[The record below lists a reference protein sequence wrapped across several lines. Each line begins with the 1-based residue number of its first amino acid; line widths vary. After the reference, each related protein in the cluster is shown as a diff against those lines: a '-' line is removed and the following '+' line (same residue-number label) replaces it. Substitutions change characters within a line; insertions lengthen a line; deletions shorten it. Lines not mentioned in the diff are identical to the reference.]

1 MRGVFTI
8 PVTPFTPDG
17 ALDEGSLRRCLAFC
31 VDAGAHGIVA
41 PVNASEG
48 PFLSDQE
55 RQRVIEICVE
65 TVNGRRPVVA
75 GVSGVTTRQAVE
87 LAGHARAVGADAVI
101 AMPPYVK
108 KAGTEELYAY
118 FAAIARAGLP
128 VFIQHFPPPIG
139 TAMSPA
145 FLAQLLREIDG
156 VDYMK
161 EESLPAGHVMS
172 AVIDVAGPALKG
184 VMGGM
189 AGRFLLDEYRRGA
202 CGTMPACEVTD
213 VDVAI
218 WERLEAGDLDGARR
232 LHNRLLPLLN
242 LEWLYGVSVYK
253 EILVRRGVIAS
264 ATTRDPGAYP
274 LDGSDLAELDA
285 ILADVGDLFSA
296 APLRVAATSRG

>member
-1 MRGVFTI
+1 
-8 PVTPFTPDG
+8 
-17 ALDEGSLRRCLAFC
+17 
-31 VDAGAHGIVA
+31 
-41 PVNASEG
+41 
-48 PFLSDQE
+48 
-55 RQRVIEICVE
+55 
-65 TVNGRRPVVA
+65 
-75 GVSGVTTRQAVE
+75 RQAVE
-87 LAGHARAVGADAVI
+87 LARHARAVGADAVI

-108 KAGTEELYAY
+108 KAGPAELYAY
-118 FAAIARAGLP
+118 FAAIAREGLP
-128 VFIQHFPPPIG
+128 VFIQHFPQPIG
-139 TAMSPA
+139 TPMAA
-145 FLAQLLREIDG
+145 EFLARLLREIDG

-172 AVIDVAGPALKG
+172 AVMAAAGPALKG

-242 LEWLYGVSVYK
+242 LEWLYGVSIYK

-264 ATTRDPGAYP
+264 ATMRDPGAYP
-274 LDGSDLAELDA
+274 LDESDLAELDA
-285 ILADVGDLFSA
+285 ILADVGELFTL
-296 APLRVAATSRG
+296 APLPEPAGRRG